1 MSKGTVDKEIAAI
14 FEELLNEYF
23 NPDLHAPLPEEEEP
37 EQHSVSLDLE
47 AETQLID
54 KFLKTT

>member
-23 NPDLHAPLPEEEEP
+23 NPDLHTPLPEEEEP
-37 EQHSVSLDLE
+37 YN
-47 AETQLID
+47 TQLALI
-54 KFLKTT
+54 LKLYKTDT